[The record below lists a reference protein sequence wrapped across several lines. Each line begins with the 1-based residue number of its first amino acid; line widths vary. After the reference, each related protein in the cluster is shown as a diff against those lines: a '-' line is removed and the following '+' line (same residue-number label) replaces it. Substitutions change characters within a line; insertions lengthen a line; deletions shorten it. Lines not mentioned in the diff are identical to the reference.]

1 MYDPSG
7 IIKPTTLDWLRE
19 IGALHTVIDTAD
31 GPAYIELPSPDVLD
45 SRRSLLGRRLK
56 MLDGLCRVDAGSR
69 SSGVINDFLAA
80 DVLNA
85 TFDPPDARRRISVRK
100 VGLFDADQLSDI
112 VPGSQIEHRLLE
124 PSTFNA
130 TAVHFDAVKFRLD
143 YLRYSAPV
151 AIKGAWPGT
160 GIALAFALQ
169 MPGKMVAF
177 GAPQPP
183 FSMLYFDPTNGI
195 DLRLPARG
203 EWIVLSIDRDE
214 FELALLRLGGY
225 VASARLPEG
234 VALRVPSP
242 CRGKLATVLWAL
254 VDEATRAHLI
264 PPDQF
269 LRPVFC
275 GLLFYRFLDAFVAA
289 RPIESNGHGALARRR
304 RLVMRTEEYV
314 IAHIDESIRLKKLC
328 RDVGASAR
336 TLEYAFKGVY
346 GKGVMDSLR
355 TFRLNEVRKKLLRSG
370 HDVSTTVTSAAMDW
384 GFWHL
389 GEFSAAYKRLFGELP
404 SQTLRPQPRHLA

>member
-1 MYDPSG
+1 M
-7 IIKPTTLDWLRE
+7 R
-19 IGALHTVIDTAD
+19 AVIESAD
-31 GPAYIELPSPDVLD
+31 GPACIVLPSPDGPD
-45 SRRSLLGRRLK
+45 SARSLLGRRLK
-56 MLDGLCRVDAGSR
+56 MFDRLCRVHADSW
-69 SSGVINDFLAA
+69 SSGVINDFVDAN
-80 DVLNA
+80 VVNE
-85 TFDPPDARRRISVRK
+85 TFDPPDGKRRISVRK
-100 VGLFDADQLSDI
+100 IDLFDADQLSDI

-130 TAVHFDAVKFRLD
+130 IAVHFDAVKFRLD

-151 AIKGAWPGT
+151 AINGAWPGM

-169 MPGKMVAF
+169 VPGNMVAF
-177 GAPQPP
+177 GAPQPS
-183 FSMLYFDPTNGI
+183 FSMMYFDPTNGI

-214 FELALLRLGGY
+214 FEQALLRLGGY
-225 VASARLPEG
+225 VAFAQLPER

-242 CRGKLATVLWAL
+242 YRGNLAAVLWAL
-254 VDEATRAHLI
+254 AENATRAPLI
-264 PPDQF
+264 PPDQL
-269 LRPVFC
+269 LRPAFC
-275 GLLFYRFLDAFVAA
+275 GLLLDSFLDAFIAA
-289 RPIESNGHGALARRR
+289 KPIDLNGHGALARRR
-304 RLVMRTEEYV
+304 RLVTRTEEYV
-314 IAHIDESIRLKKLC
+314 VAHIDESIRLKKLC

-404 SQTLRPQPRHLA
+404 SETLRPQ